1 MSVTSTLDISVDGLP
16 GDDFFVGDTC
26 NLTLT
31 ARDSRGSALDVK
43 WTVTPQYGNSVLT
56 ASVPVTKA
64 DRTAS
69 VTLTAAGEGE
79 DRTRV
84 TATYTAGGESFT
96 SELPLII
103 PVRMQGV
110 LGIANTSGEPSV
122 YWQGVMD
129 RDGTAFTDDVP
140 SGAPYTDRPA
150 YAGAKLYLYSRGSAA
165 TFDGLSVSGV
175 TVKGGADATEYVLRP
190 MPVSN
195 DEDTSVLHPDVFR
208 AENDDF
214 RVTVGT
220 PAKDTTSAFTYRPLT
235 VKGRSQGPITLTV
248 TLTDAEDH
256 AFTLSIPYTLTEKD
270 TRVTATLRV
279 DEQELTLSVPY
290 GTAPTAE
297 DVARL
302 LNDISPDTIDSWTP
316 DITQPLYADTTFTAV
331 RKTADSGGAPTV
343 PDADIPASGSKD
355 PEDTP
360 SDDPSAPDS
369 SSSGTDPTPEPS
381 PDTLP

>member
-1 MSVTSTLDISVDGLP
+1 MDGLP

-26 NLTLT
+26 NLRLT
-31 ARDSRGSALDVK
+31 ARDSRGSALDVN
-43 WTVTPQYGNSVLT
+43 WTVTPQHGNSVLT

-79 DRTRV
+79 DRPLV
-84 TATYTAGGESFT
+84 TATYTVPGGETFT
-96 SELPLII
+96 SQLPLII

-235 VKGRSQGPITLTV
+235 VKGRSQGQITLTV
-248 TLTDAEDH
+248 TLTDAEGH
-256 AFTLSIPYTLTEKD
+256 ASTLSIPYTLTEED

-279 DEQELTLSVPY
+279 DEQALTLSVPY
-290 GTAPTAE
+290 GSAPSVEAL
-297 DVARL
+297 RQL
-302 LNDISPDTIDSWTP
+302 LADHNIPEAGISWTP
-316 DITQPLYADTTFTAV
+316 DITQPLYADTAFTAV
-331 RKTADSGGAPTV
+331 PKTTDSGGAPTV

-355 PEDTP
+355 PEGTP
-360 SDDPSAPDS
+360 SDDPSAPD